1 MSDKEKIFAD
11 GFSFKTRPNQPDFVV
26 GRMSIKLEDA
36 LPFLKEN
43 AKNGWVNLNINI
55 ARSGNPYVELDT
67 FVHEK
72 KQEEAEPVKAEE
84 KLPF

>member
-26 GRMSIKLEDA
+26 GRMSIKVEDA
-36 LPFLKEN
+36 LLFLKEN

-67 FVHEK
+67 FVPEK
-72 KQEEAEPVKAEE
+72 KQADAQPVKAEE
-84 KLPF
+84 NLPF

>member
-67 FVHEK
+67 FVPEK
-72 KQEEAEPVKAEE
+72 KQEEAEPVKTEE
-84 KLPF
+84 NLPF

>member
-67 FVHEK
+67 FVPEK
-72 KQEEAEPVKAEE
+72 KQEETPKQEAEE

>member
-43 AKNGWVNLNINI
+43 AKNGWINLNINI

-67 FVHEK
+67 FVPEK
-72 KQEEAEPVKAEE
+72 KQGEAQPAKVEEN
-84 KLPF
+84 LPF

>member
-67 FVHEK
+67 FVPEK
-72 KQEEAEPVKAEE
+72 KQEEAEPVKEEE